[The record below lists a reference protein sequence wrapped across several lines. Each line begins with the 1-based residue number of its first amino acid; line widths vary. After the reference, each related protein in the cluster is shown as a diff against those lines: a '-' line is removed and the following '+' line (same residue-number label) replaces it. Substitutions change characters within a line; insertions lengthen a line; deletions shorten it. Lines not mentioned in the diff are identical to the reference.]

1 LKPIFVVKTRIY
13 KLYRN
18 KQNNNTVYVTK
29 ASTNKQR
36 TNAGKTQ
43 LMPGKQ
49 WMKNWGIYFTDKWT
63 GHAHGERSDNGG

>member
-1 LKPIFVVKTRIY
+1 M
-13 KLYRN
+13 
-18 KQNNNTVYVTK
+18 TK